1 MGFDIVRD
9 LPPAL
14 HDRAAIWTYLRG
26 FAESWGTPLGADDG
40 APEAELAEAGQRLG
54 LRLPAA
60 VREAYAL
67 LGRRP
72 DLHSNFH
79 TLLSPD
85 ELTVEHGAVIFRE
98 ENQGAARWGV
108 LLDDLDQEDPPVH
121 VWEDLADKY
130 LELWEPWLDRF
141 SVAVLDI
148 VLSES
153 AQGPEELC
161 DFRDLRAGEDDE
173 LARRLTL
180 LPFPAE
186 YQTFYVAPG
195 VLVADGGGD
204 VLCVR
209 ARDPET
215 LDRFRAEFPGN
226 WLNA

>member
-14 HDRAAIWTYLRG
+14 HDRAAAWTYLMG
-26 FAESWGTPLGADDG
+26 FAESWGTPLGADGG
-40 APEAELAEAGQRLG
+40 APEAELAEAEERLG

-60 VREAYAL
+60 VCEAYTL

-72 DLHSNFH
+72 DLHSNLN
-79 TLLSPD
+79 TLLSPG
-85 ELTVEHGAVIFRE
+85 ELTVEHGAVIFRD

-121 VWEDLADKY
+121 VREDLADKY

-153 AQGPEELC
+153 TQGPEGLC
-161 DFRDLRAGEDDE
+161 DFRELHEGEDDE
-173 LARRLTL
+173 LTRRFTL

-186 YQTFYVAPG
+186 YQNFYFARG
-195 VLVADGGGD
+195 VLIADGGGD

-215 LDRFRAEFPGN
+215 LDRFRAEFPGH